1 MAKGRDK
8 YQARLETLNWFGR
21 KLARRSG
28 SACEL
33 CAATGVKLA
42 AWEVAPIPDEPDID
56 KCIFICDTCRTQ
68 LENPKRIDPHHW
80 MCLYTSAWSE
90 IPAVQVVSVRMLR
103 SLTAESWTSDLLDQ
117 LYMPDEVQAWLEAG

>member
-8 YQARLETLNWFGR
+8 HQARLETLNWFGR
-21 KLARRSG
+21 NLARRSG

-42 AWEVAPIPDEPDID
+42 AWEVAPLPETPEID
-56 KCIFICDTCRTQ
+56 LCVFICETCQTQ
-68 LENPKRIDPHHW
+68 LETPKRIDPHHW

-90 IPAVQVVSVRMLR
+90 TPAVQVVAVRMLNVL
-103 SLTAESWTSDLLDQ
+103 SAESWTADLLDQ
-117 LYMPDEVQAWLEAG
+117 LYIPAETQAWIDSA